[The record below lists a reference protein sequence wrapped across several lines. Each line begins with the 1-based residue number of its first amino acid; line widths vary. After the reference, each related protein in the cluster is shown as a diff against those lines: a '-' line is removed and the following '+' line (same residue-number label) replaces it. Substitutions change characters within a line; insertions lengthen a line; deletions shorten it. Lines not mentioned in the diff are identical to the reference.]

1 METIFLTG
9 FMGAGK
15 STIARELGR
24 RLSMTVFD
32 TDELVEQFCQKS
44 IPAIFTEEGEAAF
57 RRHESSI
64 LRSVAKAGVI
74 VSTGGGIVLDETNRR
89 FMREHGIVIY
99 LHVDPNMAIRRLK
112 NDRSRPL
119 LKNRETAHVFRL
131 MAGRLPF
138 YLEADYIVDT
148 TMKSVDTVVDEMIG
162 FLVRHERFWA

>member
-99 LHVDPNMAIRRLK
+99 LHVDP
-112 NDRSRPL
+112 DR
-119 LKNRETAHVFRL
+119 
-131 MAGRLPF
+131 
-138 YLEADYIVDT
+138 
-148 TMKSVDTVVDEMIG
+148 KSVV
-162 FLVRHERFWA
+162 